1 MADQIRELTPELLA
15 HRAHECADQHI
26 PLSECNTYEPGTK
39 LWHSFNAAYRAHEAV
54 IHAARRD
61 AVTRE
66 VATC

>member
-15 HRAHECADQHI
+15 QRAHDCADQHI
-26 PLSECNTYEPGTK
+26 PLSECNTYEPGTE
-39 LWHSFNAAYRAHEAV
+39 LWHDFNSAYRAREVV

-61 AVTRE
+61 EERRE

>member
-1 MADQIRELTPELLA
+1 MADQITKLTPDLLKR
-15 HRAHECADQHI
+15 RARECADQHI

-54 IHAARRD
+54 VHAARRD
-61 AVTRE
+61 EVKRE

>member
-15 HRAHECADQHI
+15 QRAHDCADQHI
-26 PLSECNTYEPGTK
+26 PLSECNSFEAGTA
-39 LWHSFNAAYRAHEAV
+39 LWHDFNSAYRAREVV

-61 AVTRE
+61 EERRE